1 MNNDSQP
8 DQQKR
13 PILDK
18 EGLYDTPNISAV
30 FNKEG
35 FPDNL
40 IFSAILFIRFGVHH
54 YVEEKQ
60 MIDNKNEAFLQVAA
74 CSLTDV
80 TFVCFRTA
88 SLAFFLSVKFTK
100 LI

>member
-1 MNNDSQP
+1 MSVVQQYNGQPVQAQCDHKAVLDGKETKHLVEDSEVNNDSQP

-54 YVEEKQ
+54 YVE
-60 MIDNKNEAFLQVAA
+60 
-74 CSLTDV
+74 
-80 TFVCFRTA
+80 
-88 SLAFFLSVKFTK
+88 
-100 LI
+100 